1 LKREEKETAMGVMQ
15 AMGLEDSQVL
25 GLLVER
31 WPGWVEQVPELALL
45 ADPAQIDAWRRT
57 APAHVVDRVLHGLA
71 ELAGRDGGDDRDAAQ
86 VLAWLM
92 MPAALR
98 LSEELTE
105 ADPDI
110 DEHIAACLWI
120 EVRTVASRPT
130 ARVAASLAWRLRRQ
144 VFMELGDRARI
155 ESHGDKT
162 LARTILAD
170 DLATTSDL
178 RVDPDDPTIRE
189 ELAAVLAW
197 ASDEDLITVSDA
209 RLLVDVVAAADA
221 WREGYPDSIPLLG
234 DSVCDRVAARWGMSG
249 RTVRRHARQAITTLA
264 GAVADQGRTA
274 VLRRIA

>member
-1 LKREEKETAMGVMQ
+1 MGVMQ
-15 AMGLEDSQVL
+15 AMGLEDSRVL
-25 GLLVER
+25 ELLVGR
-31 WPGWVEQVPELALL
+31 WPGWCLRVPDLELLP
-45 ADPAQIDAWRRT
+45 DPSSIDVWRRA

-71 ELAGRDGGDDRDAAQ
+71 ELAARDGGDDRDAAA

-92 MPAALR
+92 MPAAVR
-98 LSEELTE
+98 LSEVLAD

-155 ESHGDKT
+155 DSHGDKT
-162 LARTILAD
+162 LARTFLDD
-170 DLATTSDL
+170 DLATTTEPC
-178 RVDPDDPTIRE
+178 VDADDPTIRE

-197 ASDEDLITVSDA
+197 ASDEDLITDSDA
-209 RLLVDVVAAADA
+209 RLLVDVVAAAEA

-234 DSVCDRVAARWGMSG
+234 DHVCDRVAARWGVSG

-264 GAVADQGRTA
+264 GAVADEGRAA

>member
-1 LKREEKETAMGVMQ
+1 MGVMQ

-31 WPGWVEQVPELALL
+31 WPGWVEQVPDLAIL
-45 ADPAQIDAWRRT
+45 ADPAQIDVWRRT
-57 APAHVVDRVLHGLA
+57 APASLVDRVLHGLA

-92 MPAALR
+92 MPAAVR
-98 LSEELTE
+98 LSEELTDV
-105 ADPDI
+105 DPDI

-162 LARTILAD
+162 LARTFLAD
-170 DLATTSDL
+170 DVMTTADL
-178 RVDPDDPTIRE
+178 GADSDDPSIRE

-197 ASDEDLITVSDA
+197 ASDQDLITVTDA

>member
-1 LKREEKETAMGVMQ
+1 MGVMQ

-31 WPGWVEQVPELALL
+31 WPGWVEQVPDLALL
-45 ADPAQIDAWRRT
+45 ADPERIDAWRRT

-71 ELAGRDGGDDRDAAQ
+71 ELAGRDGGDDREAAQ

-130 ARVAASLAWRLRRQ
+130 ARVAASVAWRLRRQ

-170 DLATTSDL
+170 DLATSSDL
-178 RVDPDDPTIRE
+178 RVDPDDPTIRD

-221 WREGYPDSIPLLG
+221 WREGYPDSLPLLG